1 MFTRHLAIHI
11 QLQLCLSLLKKKK
24 KKNEM
29 IFQSEKDQNHFLPNL
44 EP

>member
-11 QLQLCLSLLKKKK
+11 QLQLCLSLLKKK